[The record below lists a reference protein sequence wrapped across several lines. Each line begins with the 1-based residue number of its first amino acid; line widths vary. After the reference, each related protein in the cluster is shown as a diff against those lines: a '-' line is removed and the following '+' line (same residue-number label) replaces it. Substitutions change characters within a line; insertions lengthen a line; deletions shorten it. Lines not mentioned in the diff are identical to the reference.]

1 MDHGDRPPPED
12 TDLERLLRASR
23 AEPSQEFTEG
33 VTSRIG
39 SGRPRRA
46 KTYRLAI
53 ALAVSTMMLTGGA
66 LAAKFTS
73 VGTVSKKDV
82 ETHLP
87 KPAHQQYDD
96 DDEHEHHRCDRR
108 HHRDEDKRCH
118 HRRHRDDDEHHA
130 KKHKHKEAH
139 HKKHEESHH
148 KKHKT
153 KNDH

>member
-39 SGRPRRA
+39 GGRRGRKRP
-46 KTYRLAI
+46 YRLAI

-87 KPAHQQYDD
+87 KPAHHQYDD
-96 DDEHEHHRCDRR
+96 DDEHEHHHRCHRRDDDKR
-108 HHRDEDKRCH
+108 HHRC
-118 HRRHRDDDEHHA
+118 HRDDDEHHA
-130 KKHKHKEAH
+130 KKHKKKHEETH
-139 HKKHEESHH
+139 HKKHEETHH
-148 KKHKT
+148 KKHKKT
-153 KNDH
+153 HHD